1 MIRVIGIIVWVLI
14 FYLIYRL
21 AVNIMKIFAE
31 NRKAERVDEDTK
43 KSKYKIDKKDII
55 EADFEEIK
63 PEDKDKSK
71 ENI

>member
-31 NRKAERVDEDTK
+31 NRKAEKVDENIK

>member
-31 NRKAERVDEDTK
+31 NRKAERVDEDNK